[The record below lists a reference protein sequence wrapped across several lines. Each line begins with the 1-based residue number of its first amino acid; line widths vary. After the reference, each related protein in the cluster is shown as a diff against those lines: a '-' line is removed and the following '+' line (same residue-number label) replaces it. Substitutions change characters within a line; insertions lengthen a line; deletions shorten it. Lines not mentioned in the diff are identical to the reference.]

1 MAFAKYAYANIIK
14 PEINI
19 PVWDRVRDS
28 AQALGSAFATREA
41 SKISLAQFSPK
52 EYMLS
57 HATIVASV
65 DTDRGPG
72 PLGRHLE
79 NGFTVDR
86 PFADYLVTQ
95 KSARFINNNHD
106 AWERKL
112 LL

>member
-1 MAFAKYAYANIIK
+1 FADYLAT
-14 PEINI
+14 PHLSLQ
-19 PVWDRVRDS
+19 PFPTRRSSD
-28 AQALGSAFATREA
+28 LATREA

-95 KSARFINNNHD
+95 KSE
-106 AWERKL
+106 ERRVGEAGPHL
-112 LL
+112 LLVRLSTMQSIAM

>member
-1 MAFAKYAYANIIK
+1 FADYLAT
-14 PEINI
+14 PHLSLQ
-19 PVWDRVRDS
+19 PFPTRRSSD
-28 AQALGSAFATREA
+28 LATREA

-95 KSARFINNNHD
+95 KKIGRDTSALQSRENHVF
-106 AWERKL
+106 RL
-112 LL
+112 LLEK